1 MQILKSIKLIMVTA
15 FFLFVISLNTYAG
28 SWRQDGNG
36 WWYQNSDG
44 SYPRN
49 AWQWIDANDDHIA
62 YCYYFNNDGYCL
74 LNQKTPDGYRVSS
87 SGEWIIADVGLPET
101 KIVNTSGVNLD
112 VLPYMASCIRSGF
125 NTDQYL
131 FNYKNV
137 NIDFN
142 KESCNPRKQVAILS
156 RILHY
161 ADAHKYFTEFTNK
174 YYKII
179 NSLGECRYI
188 LDKEEYAKAFEDLFG
203 IYDIEEAWSIEV
215 KDKKERAD
223 AGYYQG
229 DSSKIAVGVGDYGD
243 ETPFFMAER
252 VIIEGNRYTVKGR
265 CGSYINNGDSNE
277 FSSASYTIVAEENPD
292 SDFGHLTIRSIK
304 INND

>member
-1 MQILKSIKLIMVTA
+1 MQILKPIKLIMVTA

-28 SWRQDGNG
+28 TWRQDGNG

-49 AWQWIDANDDHIA
+49 TWQWIDANEDHIA

-74 LNQKTPDGYRVSS
+74 LNQEIPDGYRVSS

-101 KIVNTSGVNLD
+101 KIVNTQGVNLN
-112 VLPYMASCIRSGF
+112 VLPFIAFDIWHG
-125 NTDQYL
+125 T
-131 FNYKNV
+131 NYKNI

-142 KESCNPRKQVAILS
+142 EKSFTSRELVEILM
-156 RILHY
+156 RILDNPN
-161 ADAHKYFTEFTNK
+161 ASELFPDFANK
-174 YYKII
+174 YYSSDSHRFVL
-179 NSLGECRYI
+179 N
-188 LDKEEYAKAFEDLFG
+188 KEAYTKTFEDLFG
-203 IYDIEEAWSIEV
+203 IYDIEGAWNIDRKYSISS
-215 KDKKERAD
+215 
-223 AGYYQG
+223 GYYQS
-229 DSSKIAVGVGDYGD
+229 DSSKIAVRVGDYGD
-243 ETPFFMAER
+243 EIPFFMAER

-265 CGSYINNGDSNE
+265 CGSYINNGDSNK

>member
-1 MQILKSIKLIMVTA
+1 MQILKPIKLIMVTA

-28 SWRQDGNG
+28 TWRQDGNG

-44 SYPRN
+44 SCPRST
-49 AWQWIDANDDHIA
+49 WQWIDANEDHIA

-87 SGEWIIADVGLPET
+87 SGEWIISDVGLTES

-112 VLPYMASCIRSGF
+112 VLPFIAFDIWHG
-125 NTDQYL
+125 T
-131 FNYKNV
+131 NYKNM

-142 KESCNPRKQVAILS
+142 EKSFTSRELVKILI
-156 RILHY
+156 RILHNPN
-161 ADAHKYFTEFTNK
+161 ASELFLDFANK
-174 YYKII
+174 YYSSDSHRFVL
-179 NSLGECRYI
+179 N
-188 LDKEEYAKAFEDLFG
+188 KEAYTKTFEDLFG
-203 IYDIEEAWSIEV
+203 INDIEGAWNIEL
-215 KDKKERAD
+215 KDSRTS
-223 AGYYQG
+223 GYYQS

-304 INND
+304 INRD